1 MGTKLYSNANGAIDY
16 SIRQYRLDIQMDGN
30 LVLSAFRFGSRGYW
44 NSETVGNQKPSLTS
58 SSSSA
63 FTDDVVL
70 NQIVAPTSS
79 SSFTSD
85 VVVFK
90 LHNPVAPS
98 SSC

>member
-16 SIRQYRLDIQMDGN
+16 SIGQYRLEIQMDGN
-30 LVLSAFRFGSRGYW
+30 LVLSAFRFGGHGYW
-44 NSETVGNQKPSLTS
+44 NSETVRNQKI
-58 SSSSA
+58 
-63 FTDDVVL
+63 VVL
-70 NQIVAPTSS
+70 TSS
-79 SSFTSD
+79 SSFTSV